1 MKPGDKIDDYTLLHE
16 CGRGAFGTVFLAKAQ
31 ADQYVALKAVS
42 LLGDGGDRELQA
54 LESYKKCGDHAS
66 LLKIYQAVM
75 KDQYFYYTMEPADNL
90 PKDGSD
96 EYVPCTLAEILN
108 RNDHLTVGQTTEL
121 VFQLLE
127 ALEVIHSH
135 GLVHRDIKPA
145 NIFWVN
151 KRAKLGDIGLLA
163 NDCSLTFKAGS
174 PYFIPPSTS
183 PISQNS
189 AAVDLYAMTR
199 LIYCCLSGKSAEE
212 YPELD
217 PTDDIFD
224 NGRQLLKIMNMPDEG
239 IAKSTV
245 KDFQMILHPIPASI
259 TPCLASAV
267 SIWPK
272 TFKDYSKPPT
282 EAESLSSLPS
292 ISELVSAESW
302 IKKFNI
308 GTALAVGGATVG
320 AGLLGGAATTGV
332 VAAGGPVALTALT
345 AYALY
350 KKLSKKKK

>member
-16 CGRGAFGTVFLAKAQ
+16 CGRGAFGTVFLAQ
-31 ADQYVALKAVS
+31 DRADQYVALKAVS

-75 KDQYFYYTMEPADNL
+75 KDQYFYYTMEPADSL
-90 PKDGSD
+90 PVDGSD

-121 VFQLLE
+121 VWQLLE

-174 PYFIPPSTS
+174 PHFIPPSTS

-224 NGRQLLKIMNMPDEG
+224 NGRQLLKIMNMPDEE

-245 KDFQMILHPIPASI
+245 KDFQTILVPEEAKNMCMLCS
-259 TPCLASAV
+259 
-267 SIWPK
+267 K
-272 TFKDYSKPPT
+272 TLT
-282 EAESLSSLPS
+282 ETESLSSLPS
-292 ISELVSAESW
+292 ISNLVSAESW

-308 GTALAVGGATVG
+308 GAALAVGGATVG
-320 AGLLGGAATTGV
+320 AGLLGGAATTGAI
-332 VAAGGPVALTALT
+332 AAGGPVALTALT

>member
-1 MKPGDKIDDYTLLHE
+1 MKPGDKVDGYKLLHE
-16 CGRGAFGTVFLAKAQ
+16 CGRGAFGTVFLAKGPG
-31 ADQYVALKAVS
+31 DKFVALKAVS
-42 LLGDGGDRELQA
+42 LFGDAGDRELQA
-54 LESYKKCGDHAS
+54 LESYKKCGNHVCMM
-66 LLKIYQAVM
+66 KIYQVVM
-75 KDQYFYYTMEPADNL
+75 KKQYFYYTMEPADGL
-90 PKDGSD
+90 STDGSND
-96 EYVPCTLAEILN
+96 YIPCTLAEVL
-108 RNDHLTVGQTTEL
+108 RREGSLSVSRTTEL
-121 VFQLLE
+121 VSQLLE
-127 ALEVIHSH
+127 ALKVIHSN

-145 NIFWVN
+145 NIFWIN

-163 NDCSLTFKAGS
+163 NDCSMTFKAGS

-224 NGRQLLKIMNMPDEG
+224 NGRQLLKIMNMPDEE

-259 TPCLASAV
+259 TPCLASTV
-267 SIWPK
+267 SMWPK
-272 TFKDYSKPPT
+272 SRKESSIMAET
-282 EAESLSSLPS
+282 ESLSSLPS

-332 VAAGGPVALTALT
+332 VAAGSPVALTALT